1 MEKTK
6 NFLQIENL
14 PFIGVKEY
22 LIPDTQRDAV
32 KLNTTGGATVNE
44 FHNHCKPTSCTMAWN
59 SLGKIYSDKY
69 PILSTMIT
77 MGEYQYQNILMTYMT
92 KDEKIQDWLPHVR
105 MFNDL
110 FDKNKIPLVAKFG
123 KFRANESKV
132 MDSMKKGLPVV
143 LGTMVTNSGH
153 IVLLYRIVEING
165 VKHYIWIDPYG
176 NPLTTPKYK
185 ITTADYYSIPKSKFN
200 EWINSDCNCIWFEE
214 K

>member
-6 NFLQIENL
+6 NFLQIESL

-32 KLNTTGGATVNE
+32 KLNTTGGKTIQEN
-44 FHNHCKPTSCTMAWN
+44 HNHCKPTSCTMAWN

-69 PILSTMIT
+69 AVLSTMIT

-110 FDKNKIPLVAKFG
+110 FQKNNIPLIVKFG
-123 KFRANESKV
+123 NFRNNESKV
-132 MDSMKKGLPVV
+132 IDSMKKGLPVV

-153 IVLLYRIVEING
+153 IVLLYRVIEVNG
-165 VKHYIWIDPYG
+165 MKSYIWIDPYG
-176 NPLTTPKYK
+176 NPLTNPKYTNK
-185 ITTADYYSIPKSKFN
+185 VADYYSIPKVTFDK
-200 EWINSDCNCIWFEE
+200 WIDKSCNCIWFEE